1 MMQDY
6 NINQGPVKF
15 TTLVDAPHPPDY
27 QSPNHLGQT
36 MQYPSNYQ
44 FVPEQKRRTRFA
56 EAYMVLAKNLP
67 KIIVNATPLIP
78 IAYGAYA
85 YKYKDLPK
93 HSLFKIPNQTAAF
106 VALGLF
112 LFGMNYTTGQ
122 MKGGVF

>member
-44 FVPEQKRRTRFA
+44 FVPQQKRTGIFS
-56 EAYMVLAKNLP
+56 LP

-85 YKYKDLPK
+85 YKYNDLPPK
-93 HSLFKIPNQTAAF
+93 QTAVF

-112 LFGMNYTTGQ
+112 MFGMNYTTGQ